1 MAALSDVLASVQ
13 RKHTVSNSKQ
23 VKFASSPVM
32 ITTTTPSNSTATTA
46 KSELASD
53 PRTMSHHQPTVAT
66 VAAVHSKNTSKVRG
80 TIPVTDFSD
89 PKRVKNVLVSTQ
101 SNESSLDHTYA
112 TKVDTSSSDDS
123 CSTSD
128 SESIEATPIITAQPK
143 PPSKGRGRPRK
154 QVIPV
159 SAEPIP
165 QLKSILKPSVSL
177 FGAAADKI
185 TFEKVKRR
193 GRGCGQCTGCL
204 REDCGGC
211 CYCLDKPKF
220 GGPGKKKQRCAL
232 RVCANFVSHVSER

>member
-1 MAALSDVLASVQ
+1 MAALSEVLASV

-23 VKFASSPVM
+23 VKFASDPVM
-32 ITTTTPSNSTATTA
+32 ITTTSSTITA
-46 KSELASD
+46 KNELASD
-53 PRTMSHHQPTVAT
+53 PRTVSHPQHTIAT
-66 VAAVHSKNTSKVRG
+66 VPTTHSKNTSKVRG

-89 PKRVKNVLVSTQ
+89 PKRVKNVLVSTP
-101 SNESSLDHTYA
+101 SSENSLDHNYA
-112 TKVDTSSSDDS
+112 SKVDTSSSDDS
-123 CSTSD
+123 CSSSD
-128 SESIEATPIITAQPK
+128 SESIEATPIVTVQSK

-154 QVIPV
+154 QVVPV
-159 SAEPIP
+159 TAEPIP
-165 QLKSILKPSVSL
+165 QLKSILKPTV
-177 FGAAADKI
+177 GDKI

-232 RVCANFVSHVSER
+232 RVCANFVSHVS